1 VTALPG
7 GVRCCLLLIMC
18 TALLRCAIRETT
30 SPRMDVSSH
39 HHFLGYELPRSQLL
53 IMFATL
59 VLRAF
64 LKFHLCDRFEKTRRI
79 YII

>member
-1 VTALPG
+1 
-7 GVRCCLLLIMC
+7 
-18 TALLRCAIRETT
+18 
-30 SPRMDVSSH
+30 MDVSSH